1 MPHIHD
7 RQGRKIGMLG
17 ADVSLEWLRERHHR
31 VDDDNH
37 KIYEKD
43 FEEQSYSFIIDNDG
57 TYLIHPNEE
66 RVLNEKIQDV
76 VAMTPDTL
84 DDAMVRKMLNG
95 ESGTA
100 QVMNDNTASW
110 VFYSFVKYADWTV
123 VIVVPEEIIFHKGNV
138 LSTIT
143 LAILFVGLLLIYF
156 LCHGII
162 KRSARPLTRFVQET
176 TASQVALEQ
185 ELRIASD
192 IQQRM
197 LPKVYPP
204 FPDRTDID
212 IYGEVVTAKK
222 VGGDLFDF
230 FIRDE
235 KLYFS
240 IGDVAGKG
248 VLAALVMAVAR
259 SMFRSASMTH
269 TSPKLIV
276 ESINR
281 SVCQSNDSFMF
292 VTLFM
297 GVLDLATGRL
307 LYTNAGHEPPVL
319 VGGAHTR
326 FLNVNNNIPLG
337 LRPDWEYNEQKSL
350 VDKGTT
356 LFLYTDGYT
365 EAETIDHEQFGR
377 ERMCKESLRLC
388 KELSPEKRAERMAV
402 IYHRMGDND
411 KAYEQMAQF
420 KKINDSIVLVSHGNV
435 VASCYVQMNNERL
448 KLEQKLLEEENAK
461 LKRIFLYTLIAVIVV
476 FLAFVLWQ
484 HHRRI
489 KRLEEEN
496 AKLDKARKKAE
507 KAFDMK
513 NEFINNITNEL
524 RAPLNPIEGFSDIL
538 ATKEYELQPEEREEL
553 SNMIKDS
560 SKTITKLID
569 EMAELSLYE
578 SKKSL
583 PLNYTIS
590 PNHICRHMVDAL
602 RPKCKEGVRMYFET
616 DLSDNYEV
624 LTNMEA
630 IETLL
635 RHLIENAIQYT
646 DHGVI
651 TVACSE
657 FEDKIRTSVTDTGK
671 GISPERREHVFE
683 TFREMGENQK
693 LQGLGLSICK
703 AVTKLLGGKI
713 WLDED
718 YHEGSRFIFELPK
731 DL

>member
-1 MPHIHD
+1 MC
-7 RQGRKIGMLG
+7 QKINLLLLSLFCLFSLDSMAKDDLHMMKLQSEML
-17 ADVSLEWLRERHHR
+17 R
-31 VDDDNH
+31 
-37 KIYEKD
+37 
-43 FEEQSYSFIIDNDG
+43 
-57 TYLIHPNEE
+57 LIS
-66 RVLNEKIQDV
+66 
-76 VAMTPDTL
+76 TPDREQFNEVTEEL
-84 DDAMVRKMLNG
+84 KAECQKQGDERLFYTAWGNQSTYEATHQNYVKAEEIANQISDYAGDQNSHWGKYIVLHVKAVNALQKQDYQVAEDGFLKAVEFRHKYFPGESAGDDLQELMKIANHRKDQKAGLMYAKQILAEPNVAPIHKGRALFRLSQFAFNKNNKELYDSIYNELMALKQSDGIGTIEPVVEVNHEILNG
-95 ESGTA
+95 
-100 QVMNDNTASW
+100 N
-110 VFYSFVKYADWTV
+110 Y
-123 VIVVPEEIIFHKGNV
+123 EE
-138 LSTIT
+138 
-143 LAILFVGLLLIYF
+143 A
-156 LCHGII
+156 
-162 KRSARPLTRFVQET
+162 
-176 TASQVALEQ
+176 
-185 ELRIASD
+185 
-192 IQQRM
+192 
-197 LPKVYPP
+197 
-204 FPDRTDID
+204 
-212 IYGEVVTAKK
+212 
-222 VGGDLFDF
+222 
-230 FIRDE
+230 
-235 KLYFS
+235 
-240 IGDVAGKG
+240 
-248 VLAALVMAVAR
+248 
-259 SMFRSASMTH
+259 
-269 TSPKLIV
+269 
-276 ESINR
+276 
-281 SVCQSNDSFMF
+281 
-292 VTLFM
+292 
-297 GVLDLATGRL
+297 
-307 LYTNAGHEPPVL
+307 
-319 VGGAHTR
+319 
-326 FLNVNNNIPLG
+326 
-337 LRPDWEYNEQKSL
+337 
-350 VDKGTT
+350 
-356 LFLYTDGYT
+356 
-365 EAETIDHEQFGR
+365 
-377 ERMCKESLRLC
+377 LRLC